1 MDTVTNVIYVFN
13 NLQQAHDNLRINRL
27 SRGLAAQL
35 FDKNQKRRRVGSI
48 SDADV
53 TQAEARVANREEVI
67 LSAERNVRDIENQL
81 RLLLGCNDFSTTT
94 EYLSIKQLP
103 PAPPITVDAAE
114 DYRSALEARPDYQ
127 AARLGLKINRVN
139 NSQAKNQLLPKVDFV
154 GSYSHGGLDPT
165 FSRTR
170 NQVRDQDAR
179 AYPAGIVV
187 RVPLTFSQGRG
198 RARVAKLALQQ
209 SEADLVCREQDI
221 TLIVAAAAAG
231 QIDTTQKRVD
241 VSRHA
246 LDLARQ
252 ALDAEEKRLKAST
265 STTFLV
271 QQQQELLAQVEN
283 SYARAL
289 ADQRRALAT
298 YEREIGITLARHQI
312 TIIDTQP

>member
-1 MDTVTNVIYVFN
+1 M
-13 NLQQAHDNLRINRL
+13 
-27 SRGLAAQL
+27 
-35 FDKNQKRRRVGSI
+35 FDENQKRRRVGSI

-67 LSAERNVRDIENQL
+67 LSAERNMRDIENQL
-81 RLLLGCNDFSTTT
+81 RLLLGRNDFSTTT

-139 NSQAKNQLLPKVDFV
+139 NSQAKNQLLPNVDFV
-154 GSYSHGGLDPT
+154 GSYGHGVLDPT

-221 TLIVAAAAAG
+221 TLIVAAAAG

-298 YEREIGITLARHQI
+298 YEREIGITLSRHQI

>member
-1 MDTVTNVIYVFN
+1 M
-13 NLQQAHDNLRINRL
+13 
-27 SRGLAAQL
+27 
-35 FDKNQKRRRVGSI
+35 FDENQKRRRVGSI

-67 LSAERNVRDIENQL
+67 LSAERNMRDIENQL
-81 RLLLGCNDFSTTT
+81 RLLLGRNDFSTTT

-139 NSQAKNQLLPKVDFV
+139 NSQAKNQLLPNVDFV
-154 GSYSHGGLDPT
+154 GSYGHGGLDPT

-221 TLIVAAAAAG
+221 TLIVAAAAG

-252 ALDAEEKRLKAST
+252 ALDAEEKRLKTST

-289 ADQRRALAT
+289 VDQRRALAT

-312 TIIDTQP
+312 TIADIQP